1 MRKITPQSCIVCA
14 NKRLDTAGHYFR
26 LTIDGFRSV
35 RKILP
40 GHFVHIKVAPFRDP
54 LFRRAFSVADY
65 DKPSGTLE
73 IIYKVMGKGTS
84 LLAQIKKGDALDLIG
99 PLGNCFSL
107 PSKKK
112 RVIMVAGG
120 VGFPPLYF
128 LSKHLIQ
135 TGHPENNIL
144 FFYGGRSR
152 SDLVD
157 LPRIRRLG
165 VKLIPS
171 TDDGTLGFQGFV
183 TEAVE
188 KRLAEIDSRNAVVY
202 GCGPELMLAALQ
214 ELASRHNLAGQVSLE
229 APMPCG
235 VGVCLGCVK
244 PTAADPARY
253 VRICYEGPVFELG
266 EIRL

>member
-1 MRKITPQSCIVCA
+1 MRKITPQRCIVRA
-14 NKRLDTAGHYFR
+14 NKRLDTAGLYFR

-40 GHFVHIKVAPFRDP
+40 GHFVHVKVAPLMDP

-84 LLAQIKKGDALDLIG
+84 LLAQTKKGDGLDLIG
-99 PLGNCFSL
+99 PLGNSFSL
-107 PSKKK
+107 PSRKKT
-112 RVIMVAGG
+112 VIMVAGG

-128 LSKHLIQ
+128 LSKYLIE
-135 TGHPENNIL
+135 TGHSKDNIL
-144 FFYGGRSR
+144 FFYGGRSK

-157 LPRIRRLG
+157 LPRIKRLG
-165 VKLIPS
+165 VELIPS

-183 TEAVE
+183 TAAME

-202 GCGPELMLAALQ
+202 GCGPEPMLAALQ
-214 ELASRHNLAGQVSLE
+214 DLAPRHSLTGQVSLE

-244 PTAADPARY
+244 PTAADPVRY
-253 VRICYEGPVFELG
+253 VRVCREGPVFELG